1 MLKKFLNKYNDAGL
15 LFIRIGVGISFTFTY
30 GLMKIQGGIEMWGQI
45 GEAMSNIGI
54 TFAPVFWGFLASA
67 SEFFGGILMLLGL
80 FTRTAATFLAFTM
93 LMAFVHHLKAMDPW
107 AFAMHPMELFA
118 VFMAMIF
125 LGAGKYSLDHLIF
138 SRNKEQGI
146 INN

>member
-1 MLKKFLNKYNDAGL
+1 MLKKFLNKHRDVGL

-30 GLMKIQGGIEMWGQI
+30 GLMKIQGGTEMWQQI
-45 GEAMSNIGI
+45 GAAMSNVGI
-54 TFAPVFWGFLASA
+54 TFAPVLWGFLASA

-80 FTRTAATFLAFTM
+80 FTRTTAAFMAFTM
-93 LMAFVHHLKAMDPW
+93 LMAFVHHIKAMDPW

-125 LGAGKYSLDHLIF
+125 LGAGKYSLDHLLF
-138 SRNKEQGI
+138 KRNKDQI
-146 INN
+146 TQ